1 MDDISKL
8 LQEAAPLYHA
18 RRARRRRILY
28 NSSVLAV
35 VVTIGVPFII
45 NTRMNHVDID
55 RLYAELYA
63 ADTVS
68 EYYYIDEFDA
78 IGII

>member
-8 LQEAAPLYHA
+8 LQEAAPMYHA

-28 NSSVLAV
+28 NCGVFTV
-35 VVTIGVPFII
+35 VMTIGIPFFI
-45 NTRMNHVDID
+45 NTHINHVDING
-55 RLYAELYA
+55 LYTELYST
-63 ADTVS
+63 DS
-68 EYYYIDEFDA
+68 MPRYYIDEFDA

>member
-28 NSSVLAV
+28 NSCALAIIM
-35 VVTIGVPFII
+35 TISVPFII
-45 NTRMNHVDID
+45 DARLNQVDIN
-55 RLYAELYA
+55 RLYTELYST
-63 ADTVS
+63 DS
-68 EYYYIDEFDA
+68 MPQYYIDEFDA
-78 IGII
+78 MGII